1 MEKALKGG
9 FINESGLEF
18 TDISSEEY
26 RIYTLS
32 NGKVFSVLNPLYHHV
47 SKSGGH
53 RVFTKSGRS
62 FYIQPREGWIIEWKA
77 GPGKPHFV
85 K

>member
-1 MEKALKGG
+1 MTE
-9 FINESGLEF
+9 FVNNSGLEF

-26 RIYTLS
+26 RQYLFNADTVVKISYPMR
-32 NGKVFSVLNPLYHHV
+32 LNV

-53 RVFTKSGRS
+53 RIFDAQGESH
-62 FYIQPREGWIIEWKA
+62 YIPGGWKHLKWKA
-77 GPGKPHFV
+77 RDGQPHFV